1 MSVHYRL
8 TSRREGGVLAD
19 LFLAER
25 ADDGVTVE
33 VKLFHPETTDPDYAR
48 ALVEANQALATV
60 SSPGH
65 LRVLDLGV
73 VEDRLAVIREPAD
86 GPSFGALLGH
96 LVAEGRPL
104 LQEVSL
110 TLLIQLAQDLQAAHG
125 AGVVHGGLTPG
136 NVHVSPLGRIR
147 IADFGAMPALW
158 ASARLR
164 EGLLKGGRAA
174 YRAPEAG
181 RDAARALSPT
191 ADVFSL
197 GAIAY
202 ELLTLQEPVPGRDG
216 VPASPAR
223 LRPELIPRLDAHLL
237 RALSPRPATRFQTAE
252 AFAEALRHLLVQ
264 HGGAPSAADLRQIL
278 AARLPPV
285 PVAGDG
291 ELPWAEEFSL
301 APIDG
306 LRMTPGPA
314 LAAPPRPRRSYSR
327 RPRNLPAD
335 ERPTEEVT
343 PELLEEALEALYA
356 GVPAMSDEG
365 TERPK
370 DASASGDPSE
380 ARTPPEGSEA
390 WSPAPVTSWEA
401 PSAATPPPPLSRK
414 THAASEASS
423 VRRTG
428 RHARVKAVEDFQ
440 PREAE
445 SAPVAQVRGSGA
457 RARVTGSRAAI
468 VARADLDAPLP
479 PRSTGS
485 RRAVGGEGARP
496 SGVREAPARSTGSR
510 RSVGAARA
518 TGSRAAVDGP
528 RGTGSR
534 AALGGGAARR
544 SGVRRPVVPHAEP
557 EHEERDSLAEYE
569 QQLVDQK
576 RQAELD
582 AEHRR
587 YVAAQ
592 QKRLRDKIV
601 RLVMA
606 ASVLLA
612 CIAGLAIYF
621 HQKLQPEFIP
631 PPPVPIGVSAED
643 AKFSAFNEA
652 VVEEA
657 PAPTPVKVTGALLT
671 VRSNHPANIY
681 LDGRKL
687 SRRAPAA
694 RLPIPMDVKQVDVV
708 SLTTKQ
714 RRSFQTI
721 LQRGKVFT
729 VDVTFDAPP
738 R

>member
-1 MSVHYRL
+1 MSVRYRL

-19 LFLAER
+19 LYLAER
-25 ADDGVTVE
+25 AEDGVTVE

-48 ALVEANQALATV
+48 ALVEANHALAEV

-73 VEDRLAVIREPAD
+73 VEGRLAVVREPAD
-86 GPSFGALLGH
+86 GPSFGALLEH
-96 LVAEGRPL
+96 LVGEGRPL

-110 TLLIQLAQDLQAAHG
+110 TLLIQLAQDVQAAHG
-125 AGVVHGGLTPG
+125 VGVVHGGLTPG

-158 ASARLR
+158 ASPRLR
-164 EGLLKGGRAA
+164 ENLLRGGRAA
-174 YRAPEAG
+174 YRAPEAI
-181 RDAARALSPT
+181 RDVERALAPM
-191 ADVFSL
+191 ADVYSL

-202 ELLTLQEPVPGRDG
+202 ELLTLQEPVPGADG
-216 VPASPAR
+216 EPVSPAR
-223 LRPELIPRLDAHLL
+223 LRPELFPRLDAHLQ
-237 RALSPRPATRFQTAE
+237 RALSPRPASRFQTAE
-252 AFAEALRHLLVQ
+252 AFGEALRHLLVQ
-264 HGGAPSAADLRQIL
+264 NGGAPTPGDLRAIL
-278 AARLPPV
+278 AARLPPI
-285 PVAGDG
+285 PVAPDQ
-291 ELPWAEEFSL
+291 ELPWEEEFNL
-301 APIDG
+301 APLEG
-306 LRMTPGPA
+306 LRMKPGPP

-327 RPRNLPAD
+327 RPRTLPAD

-365 TERPK
+365 TGRSK
-370 DASASGDPSE
+370 NAFASGDDGASKP
-380 ARTPPEGSEA
+380 TPADGSAA
-390 WSPAPVTSWEA
+390 WSPGPVTAWDA

-414 THAASEASS
+414 SNNAPEVSA

-440 PREAE
+440 PREPEA
-445 SAPVAQVRGSGA
+445 APQARSTGA

-479 PRSTGS
+479 PRASGSRRAVSADGARPSGVRDAPGRSTGS
-485 RRAVGGEGARP
+485 RRAVGA
-496 SGVREAPARSTGSR
+496 T
-510 RSVGAARA
+510 RA
-518 TGSRAAVDGP
+518 TGSRAAV
-528 RGTGSR
+528 
-534 AALGGGAARR
+534 GAAIPGEPRR
-544 SGVRRPVVPHAEP
+544 SGVRRPVVPVP
-557 EHEERDSLAEYE
+557 ESEEAERDSLAEYE
-569 QQLVDQK
+569 EQLLAQK
-576 RQAELD
+576 RQAELE
-582 AEHRR
+582 AERRR

-643 AKFSAFNEA
+643 AKFSAFNSVA
-652 VVEEA
+652 EEVPAA
-657 PAPTPVKVTGALLT
+657 PAPVKVTGALLT
-671 VRSNHPANIY
+671 VRSNHPATIY

-687 SRRAPAA
+687 SRRAPASG
-694 RLPIPMDVKQVDVV
+694 LPIPLDVKQVDVV
-708 SLTTKQ
+708 SLTTKERQ
-714 RRSFQTI
+714 SFPTV
-721 LQRGKVFT
+721 LQKGKTFT
-729 VDVTFDAPP
+729 VNATFNGP
-738 R
+738 RR